1 MSPYCGT
8 AQLIMKRNLSGR
20 IAVLVIG
27 LWIMS
32 LGIAFSIA
40 AGLGTSPIS
49 SLPYTL
55 SMLTPL
61 TVGTATIMLH
71 VILIMLQT
79 LILSHRYRPIQL
91 LQLPLAVLFGLLT
104 DASNA
109 MLGFLS
115 PSSYL
120 GSWLFCL
127 IGIIL
132 VAAGVSA
139 EVLSGTIPLAAEGLS
154 LALSEATG
162 RKFGTMKVSVDCTL
176 VASSLILSSIFL
188 RSWGGVREGTIAAAL
203 LVGTIA
209 RIFNK
214 VLLPI
219 KTKYFE

>member
-71 VILIMLQT
+71 VILITLQA
-79 LILSHRYRPIQL
+79 LILRHRYRPIQL

-132 VAAGVSA
+132 ESI
-139 EVLSGTIPLAAEGLS
+139 LDIPLTHGKS
-154 LALSEATG
+154 LADTSPNILLSKIYSACFSG
-162 RKFGTMKVSVDCTL
+162 
-176 VASSLILSSIFL
+176 FL
-188 RSWGGVREGTIAAAL
+188 
-203 LVGTIA
+203 
-209 RIFNK
+209 
-214 VLLPI
+214 P
-219 KTKYFE
+219 

>member
-1 MSPYCGT
+1 MN
-8 AQLIMKRNLSGR
+8 RNLPGR

-32 LGIAFSIA
+32 LRIAFSIA
-40 AGLGTSPIS
+40 AGLRTSPIS

-71 VILIMLQT
+71 VIQITLQA
-79 LILSHRYRPIQL
+79 LILRHRYRTIQL

-104 DASNA
+104 DASNV

-120 GSWLFCL
+120 ESWLFCL
-127 IGIIL
+127 IGMIL

-139 EVLSGTIPLAAEGLS
+139 EVLF
-154 LALSEATG
+154 
-162 RKFGTMKVSVDCTL
+162 RTMKVSVDCPL

-219 KTKYFE
+219 KTKYFACLMI

>member
-1 MSPYCGT
+1 M
-8 AQLIMKRNLSGR
+8 R

-27 LWIMS
+27 LWIMA
-32 LGIAFSIA
+32 LGVAFSIA
-40 AGLGTSPIS
+40 ADLGTSPIS
-49 SLPYTL
+49 SVPYTV
-55 SMLTPL
+55 SMFTPF
-61 TVGTATIMLH
+61 TVGVLTIIMH
-71 VILIMLQT
+71 VVFISLQILILRKDY
-79 LILSHRYRPIQL
+79 SPVQL

-162 RKFGTMKVSVDCTL
+162 RKFGTMKASVDCTL

-188 RSWGGVREGTIAAAL
+188 RSWGGVRKGRSRQPFSW
-203 LVGTIA
+203 V
-209 RIFNK
+209 R
-214 VLLPI
+214 
-219 KTKYFE
+219 

>member
-1 MSPYCGT
+1 
-8 AQLIMKRNLSGR
+8 
-20 IAVLVIG
+20 
-27 LWIMS
+27 MS

-40 AGLGTSPIS
+40 AGLGTSSIS

-162 RKFGTMKVSVDCTL
+162 RKFGTMKASVDCTL

-188 RSWGGVREGTIAAAL
+188 RSWGGVRKGRSRQPFSW
-203 LVGTIA
+203 V
-209 RIFNK
+209 R
-214 VLLPI
+214 
-219 KTKYFE
+219 